1 MLRPG
6 ERAAAAAAAVVLG
19 GAEVQG
25 WRPGFRGA
33 CEPLRSC
40 ELLRRGGAG
49 PAERSS
55 RAPALSCRRRRLRCS
70 PAGSLSPSLQHERA
84 EA

>member
-6 ERAAAAAAAVVLG
+6 ERAAAAVLG
-19 GAEVQG
+19 GADVQG

-40 ELLRRGGAG
+40 ELLRRDGAG

-55 RAPALSCRRRRLRCS
+55 RAPALSCRLRRLRCS
-70 PAGSLSPSLQHERA
+70 PAGSLSQSLQHERA